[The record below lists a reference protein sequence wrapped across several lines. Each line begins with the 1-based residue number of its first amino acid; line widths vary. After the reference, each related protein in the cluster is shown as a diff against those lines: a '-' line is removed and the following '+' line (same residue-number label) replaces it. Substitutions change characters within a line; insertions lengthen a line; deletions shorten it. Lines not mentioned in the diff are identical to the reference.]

1 MRRPVKTS
9 EKAELVVL
17 LALHLQPHLT
27 GVAAYGSLGEL

>member
-27 GVAAYGSLGEL
+27 VAAYGSLGEL